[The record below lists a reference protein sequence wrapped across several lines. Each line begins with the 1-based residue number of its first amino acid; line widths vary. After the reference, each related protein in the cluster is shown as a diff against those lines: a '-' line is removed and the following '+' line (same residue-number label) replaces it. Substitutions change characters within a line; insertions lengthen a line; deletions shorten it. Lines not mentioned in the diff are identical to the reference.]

1 VYFDDPTRLNRA
13 KPKRRGRSRIVL
25 AALAAAVAASVL
37 AVGHMLTGSSGPTPV
52 GTGVVVI
59 NTNLAYQDG
68 RAAGTGMVLTP
79 SGEVL
84 TNNHVIRGATSIRI
98 TLPGTGR
105 SYRATVVG
113 YDVSHDVA
121 VLQATGA
128 SNLQT
133 ISVGN
138 SDGVNS
144 GQSVRAVGNAGG
156 TGRLTIASGSVTNA
170 SRSITVSDDQGGSEH
185 LSGLI
190 ETNAAVRPGD
200 SGGPLVNSS
209 GQVIGMDTA
218 ANVGSSYGQQT
229 TSAGFAIPINRA
241 VSIVNEIHSGQGS
254 STVHLGLTAFLGV
267 EASANSYGQSGAAV
281 TSVVPGSPAEAA
293 GLTAG
298 DLITSVGGQAIESPS
313 ELSAAVLTQ
322 RPGASVSTTYVD
334 QYGTAQTANL
344 TLASGPPR

>member
-1 VYFDDPTRLNRA
+1 MYFDDPTRQRPVKRTRRA
-13 KPKRRGRSRIVL
+13 RPRVVL
-25 AALAAAVAASVL
+25 AALVAVVAASILGVGHVL
-37 AVGHMLTGSSGPTPV
+37 AGSGPKPV

-59 NTNLAYQDG
+59 DTNLAYQNS
-68 RAAGTGMVLTP
+68 RAAGTGMVLTS

-84 TNNHVIRGATSIRI
+84 TNNHVIRGATNITIRI
-98 TLPGTGR
+98 PSTGR

-121 VLQATGA
+121 VLQASGA

-133 ISVGN
+133 ISMGN
-138 SDGVNS
+138 SDGVNA

-156 TGRLTIASGSVTNA
+156 TGRLTVASGSVTNA

-185 LSGLI
+185 LVGLI

-200 SGGPLVNSS
+200 SGGPLVNSA
-209 GQVIGMDTA
+209 GDVIGMDTA
-218 ANVGSSYGQQT
+218 ANVAGNPYGQSS
-229 TSAGFAIPINRA
+229 TSEGFAIPINRA
-241 VSIVNEIHSGQGS
+241 VAIVDQIHNGHGS

-267 EASANSYGQSGAAV
+267 EASTSSYGGSGAAV

-293 GLTAG
+293 GLSPG
-298 DLITSVGGQAIESPS
+298 DLITSVGGQAIGSPS
-313 ELSAAVLTQ
+313 ELSAVVLTQ
-322 RPGASVSTTYVD
+322 RPGASVSTTYLD
-334 QYGTAQTANL
+334 QYGAARTTNL